1 MFNKEASMQ
10 VIFLS
15 FQDVNGRQKIKIM
28 FEHHKSVIF
37 SSEFEDINKNDLA
50 TKLNIIDE
58 YLQTPNPIYTRKEIL
73 KTWGKIDTQVQEYYK
88 TLDQRGGSRQG
99 SGRKAG
105 SKNTTPK
112 TDRTE
117 RFTQAI
123 TKQEKEFLT
132 QQLKEFRERNL

>member
-88 TLDQRGGSRQG
+88 TLDQKGGSRQG

-112 TDRTE
+112 TERTE

-132 QQLKEFRERNL
+132 QQLKEFRERNS

>member
-1 MFNKEASMQ
+1 MQ

-112 TDRTE
+112 TERTE

-132 QQLKEFRERNL
+132 QQLKEFRERNS

>member
-1 MFNKEASMQ
+1 MQ
-10 VIFLS
+10 VEFLS

-28 FEHHKSVIF
+28 FEHHKNVIF

-73 KTWGKIDTQVQEYYK
+73 KTWGKTDTQVQEYYK

-99 SGRKAG
+99 SGRKVG
-105 SKNTTPK
+105 SKKTTPN
-112 TDRTE
+112 TERTE

>member
-1 MFNKEASMQ
+1 MQ
-10 VIFLS
+10 VNFLS

-37 SSEFEDINKNDLA
+37 YSEFEDINKNDLA

-99 SGRKAG
+99 SGRKVG
-105 SKNTTPK
+105 SKKTTPK
-112 TDRTE
+112 TERTE

>member
-10 VIFLS
+10 VNFLS

-37 SSEFEDINKNDLA
+37 YSEFEDINKNDLA

-99 SGRKAG
+99 SGRKVG
-105 SKNTTPK
+105 SKKTTPK
-112 TDRTE
+112 TERTE

>member
-112 TDRTE
+112 TERTE

-132 QQLKEFRERNL
+132 QQLKEFRERNS

>member
-1 MFNKEASMQ
+1 MQ
-10 VIFLS
+10 VKFSS
-15 FQDVNGRQKIKIM
+15 FQDVNGQQKIKIM

-37 SSEFEDINKNDLA
+37 SSEIDDINKNDLA
-50 TKLNIIDE
+50 TKLNLIDE

-99 SGRKAG
+99 SGRKVG
-105 SKNTTPK
+105 TKNTTPK
-112 TDRTE
+112 TERTE

>member
-1 MFNKEASMQ
+1 MQ
-10 VIFLS
+10 VKFSS
-15 FQDVNGRQKIKIM
+15 FQDVNGQQKIKIM

-37 SSEFEDINKNDLA
+37 SSEIDDINKNDLA
-50 TKLNIIDE
+50 TKLNLIEE
-58 YLQTPNPIYTRKEIL
+58 YLQTVNPIYTRKEIL
-73 KTWGKIDTQVQEYYK
+73 KTWGKIDAQIQEYYK

-112 TDRTE
+112 TERTE

-132 QQLKEFRERNL
+132 QQLKEFRERNS